1 MTNKP
6 YDIQIAPS
14 AAMSIR
20 NLPSKDQKHL
30 LRVIEALAIN
40 PRPPGSE
47 KVDGMVGLYQE
58 PIDEWQLIYKIE
70 EHEVLVLLLKS

>member
-6 YDIQIAPS
+6 YEIQIAPS
-14 AAMSIR
+14 AARSISD
-20 NLPSKDQKHL
+20 LTSKEQKQVL
-30 LRVIEALAIN
+30 MVIEALAIN

-58 PIDEWQLIYKIE
+58 PIDEKLLIYKIE
-70 EHEVLVLLLKS
+70 EHEVLVLLLK